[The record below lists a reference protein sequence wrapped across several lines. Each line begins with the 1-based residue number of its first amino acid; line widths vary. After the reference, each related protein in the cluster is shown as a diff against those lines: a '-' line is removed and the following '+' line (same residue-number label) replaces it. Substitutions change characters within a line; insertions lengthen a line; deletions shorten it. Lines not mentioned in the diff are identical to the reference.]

1 MRFFILSFCLT
12 LSILVFAQNSLQ
24 TLNSAFDEQNAALSP
39 DGRTLYLTIANHPEN
54 VGGKRDPGDI
64 WISSWM
70 VDHWSAPVHGGP
82 SVNDRGYNGVAGFTP
97 DGSQLFLLSHYG
109 TRDDVAKTQ
118 GIAVSKNNGSGWS
131 RPENIKIPYFQN
143 KSSVVG
149 GYLSPGGNYFVYSAE
164 TYGSYGVED
173 LYVSIKDGGGEWSA
187 PKNLGSAIN
196 TQFQELSPSISD
208 DGMTLYFSTNGRGGF
223 GSFDIYKATRLD
235 DSWTSWTEPVNLGV
249 EVNSEGRELYYRLYE
264 NTGMASYTSTK
275 NSDGYGDIRMVA
287 PKDFVPSEPVVMQT
301 QQVEQEV
308 ATEVAS
314 VEEIREQEQ
323 EEPEGIRVFGTITN
337 AKTGETVPATITFT
351 GAGGEHAV
359 TAYDAGYEYYVSSPA
374 NYQVVIEASGYV
386 SAMEKLD
393 VTDYSMKTL
402 EMNFKMQPVERG
414 TKVNLSNV
422 LFVQS
427 KTDLLPESFPE
438 LDVVVEFLK
447 NNPSVFIEL
456 AGHTDNR
463 GVARD
468 NVELS
473 QARVEKVKAYL
484 VSKGIS
490 EKRITG
496 KGYGGSQ
503 PVASNEKEDTRKL
516 NRRVEFIIKRL

>member
-24 TLNSAFDEQNAALSP
+24 TLNSAYDEQNAALSP
-39 DGRTLYLTIANHPEN
+39 DGRTLYLTIANHPGN

-70 VDHWSAPVHGGP
+70 GDHWSAPVHGGRE
-82 SVNDRGYNGVAGFTP
+82 VNDRGYNGVAGFTP
-97 DGSQLFLLSHYG
+97 DGSQLYLLSHYG
-109 TRDDVAKTQ
+109 TRDDIAKTQ
-118 GIAVSKNNGSGWS
+118 GISVSKNNGSGWS

-143 KSSVVG
+143 KSSIVG
-149 GYLSPGGNYFVYSAE
+149 GYLSLNGNYFVYSAE

-173 LYVSIKDGGGEWSA
+173 IYVSIKDSRGEWSA

-196 TQFQELSPSISD
+196 TQFQELCPSISN
-208 DGMTLYFSTNGRGGF
+208 DGTTLYFSTNGRGGY
-223 GSFDIYKATRLD
+223 GSFDIFKATRLD
-235 DSWTSWTEPVNLGV
+235 DSWTSWSEPVNLGA
-249 EVNSEGRELYYRLYE
+249 EVNSPGRELFYRLYE
-264 NTGMASYTSTK
+264 DTGMASFTSTT

-287 PKDFVPSEPVVMQT
+287 PRDFAPAEEPVAMQT
-301 QQVEQEV
+301 EQVVEQV
-308 ATEVAS
+308 
-314 VEEIREQEQ
+314 VEEEPVAVEIQEQ
-323 EEPEGIRVFGTITN
+323 EAPEGVRVFGTITN
-337 AKTGETVPATITFT
+337 ARTGEVIPATITFT
-351 GAGGEHAV
+351 DPAGEHAV
-359 TAYDAGYEYYVSSPA
+359 TAGDSGYEYYVAGPA
-374 NYQVVIEASGYV
+374 NYQVVIESSGYV

-393 VTDYSMKTL
+393 ISDYSMRTL
-402 EMNFKMQPVERG
+402 EMNFKMQPLERG
-414 TKVNLSNV
+414 TKVNLRNV

-438 LDVVVEFLK
+438 LDVVVEFLEK
-447 NNPSVFIEL
+447 NPTVFIEL

-473 QARVEKVKAYL
+473 QARVDKVKAYL

-503 PVASNEKEDTRKL
+503 PIADNTKEDTRKL

>member
-39 DGRTLYLTIANHPEN
+39 DGRTLYLTIANHPQN

-70 VDHWSAPVHGGP
+70 GDHWSAPVHGG
-82 SVNDRGYNGVAGFTP
+82 STVNDRSYNGVAGFTA

-109 TRDDVAKTQ
+109 SRGDVAKTQ
-118 GIAVSKNNGSGWS
+118 GIAVSKNNGSGWT

-143 KSSVVG
+143 KSSIVG
-149 GYLSPGGNYFVYSAE
+149 GYLSPSGRYFVYSAE

-173 LYVSIKDGGGEWSA
+173 IYVSTKDDHGEWSA

-196 TQFQELSPSISD
+196 SQFQELSPSVSD
-208 DGMTLYFSTNGRGGF
+208 DGKTLYFSTNGRGGY

-235 DSWTSWTEPVNLGV
+235 DSWTNWTEPVNLGA
-249 EVNSEGRELYYRLYE
+249 EVNSAGRELFYRLYE
-264 NTGMASYTSTK
+264 NTGVASYTSTL
-275 NSDGYGDIRMVA
+275 NSDGYGDIRMLS
-287 PKDFVPSEPVVMQT
+287 PKDFVPSEPVVMATEQD
-301 QQVEQEV
+301 EQEV
-308 ATEVAS
+308 AIEV
-314 VEEIREQEQ
+314 EIQEQ
-323 EEPEGIRVFGTITN
+323 EEPEGTKVFGTITN
-337 AKTGETVPATITFT
+337 AKTGERIPATITFT
-351 GAGGEHAV
+351 GAGGEHDVSANG
-359 TAYDAGYEYYVSSPA
+359 AGYEYYVSSPA
-374 NYQVVIEASGYV
+374 KYQVVIEASGYV

-393 VTDYSMKTL
+393 ITDYSMKAL
-402 EMNFKMQPVERG
+402 EMNFQMQPVERG
-414 TKVNLSNV
+414 TKVNLRNV

-438 LDVVVEFLK
+438 LDVVVEFLEK
-447 NNPSVFIEL
+447 NPTVFIEL

-503 PVASNEKEDTRKL
+503 PIADNEQEDTRKL
-516 NRRVEFIIKRL
+516 NRRVEFTIKRL